1 MYGYYKDYVNELFE
15 NESKS
20 RRTDEFKEELLA
32 NLLDKYYD
40 LLESKVDDEIVY
52 NKVISSIGNIDDLF
66 ERDAVKMKKDY
77 WDK

>member
-20 RRTDEFKEELLA
+20 MRTDEFKEELLA

-40 LLESKVDDEIVY
+40 LLESKVDDERAY

-66 ERDAVKMKKDY
+66 K
-77 WDK
+77 